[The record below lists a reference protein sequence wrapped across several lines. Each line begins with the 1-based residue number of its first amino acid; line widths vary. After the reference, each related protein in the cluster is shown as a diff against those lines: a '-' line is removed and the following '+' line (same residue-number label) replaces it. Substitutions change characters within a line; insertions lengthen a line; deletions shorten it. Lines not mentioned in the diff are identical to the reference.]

1 LRRPRLPAPGS
12 RLESA
17 YLSHFNASPDDA
29 EAAVALVA
37 AGCREAA
44 ARGIDYLMLG
54 LDQANPL
61 CDVLRAR
68 FPTHS
73 YVSMVYVVYWEDGAD
88 AAAQIDGRTLHPE
101 VAIL

>member
-1 LRRPRLPAPGS
+1 M
-12 RLESA
+12 
-17 YLSHFNASPDDA
+17 F
-29 EAAVALVA
+29 
-37 AGCREAA
+37 
-44 ARGIDYLMLG
+44 G